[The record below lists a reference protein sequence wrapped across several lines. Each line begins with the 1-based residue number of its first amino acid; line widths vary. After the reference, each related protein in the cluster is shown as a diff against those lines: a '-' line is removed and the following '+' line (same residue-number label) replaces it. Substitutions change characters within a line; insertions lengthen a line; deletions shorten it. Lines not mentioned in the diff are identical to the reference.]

1 MTEADIIL
9 ALEQRWAT
17 RDELKVMLGCSDR
30 AARAYIEELNERL
43 MAYGKC
49 VVSTSSRAGYHIPSP
64 YNQQD
69 LEIVAQAIEELKSR
83 AISVFERRKV
93 LENFIKNSV
102 SLKETEKEVQLSL
115 F

>member
-9 ALEQRWAT
+9 ALEQRWVT

-30 AARAYIEELNERL
+30 AARAYIEELNEKL
-43 MAYGKC
+43 ANYGKC
-49 VVSTSSRAGYHIPSP
+49 IVSTSARAGYHVPNP
-64 YNQQD
+64 LCEDD
-69 LEIVAQAIEELKSR
+69 LRIVADAVAELKSR
-83 AISVFERRKV
+83 AISIFERRKC
-93 LENFIKNSV
+93 LEDFLKNSV